1 MQAAEAWRDSCTR
14 FSGCAGVF
22 SVRLLLA
29 SGCWLLRAER
39 CLLVCHTYLE
49 GWYLPGGGVLA
60 GESLPDAI
68 KREAAE
74 EAGAVLHELKL
85 FGVYSSFL
93 EGKSDHIV
101 VFVSEDFTWQS
112 TANREIESVGC
123 FALDELP
130 LGTSPGTRRRIAEF
144 AAGARAVAAPW

>member
-1 MQAAEAWRDSCTR
+1 ME
-14 FSGCAGVF
+14 SGKV
-22 SVRLLLA
+22 
-29 SGCWLLRAER
+29 
-39 CLLVCHTYLE
+39 LLVSHTYLE

-68 KREAAE
+68 NREAAE

>member
-1 MQAAEAWRDSCTR
+1 MQARRLARFLYSVQRLRWRL
-14 FSGCAGVF
+14 FSPVTVG
-22 SVRLLLA
+22 VRLLA
-29 SGCWLLRAER
+29 VKSGR

-68 KREAAE
+68 SREAAE

-101 VFVSEDFTWQS
+101 IFVSEDFTWQS
-112 TANREIESVGC
+112 TANREIENVGC

-144 AAGARAVAAPW
+144 AAGLRAVAAPW